1 MTISN
6 PIRILI
12 GLILGL
18 LLGIIYSSTNNEFMT
33 FLPGFVTP
41 IGVLWVNAIR
51 MIVIP
56 LLMALLITSIVGRG
70 ASVEVAQLGGKTISL
85 FLLLVFFS
93 AMFAYTTVP
102 PLLGFINIDPSASAS
117 LIESTD
123 YDTIGINE
131 LPTLSDWLVSLIP
144 TNPFAA
150 AVDEAILP
158 LLIFTGLFSMALLRI
173 EKKEREHIVAFFGAI
188 KSSMFVLIGW
198 VMLLAPIGIFA
209 LVFPLAANL
218 GISAITMLGSFI
230 VIVCSLIS
238 VLMMLLYPLVVTLT
252 DIPLIKFTKTIA
264 PAQAIGFCTRS
275 SLASLPA
282 TYAAAAGLGIP
293 EKVTGIVFPFAVTL
307 FKYASPLARTAGT
320 YFVAFLFGIDL
331 SVLELLAIA
340 LAIGLLSFYS
350 PGIPSGG
357 LLIMTPV
364 YLSFDL
370 PVEGIGI
377 LIAIDLIVDMFL
389 TMANVTANIASSAL
403 LAKRF

>member
-93 AMFAYTTVP
+93 AMFAYATVP

-123 YDTIGINE
+123 YDTVGINE

-198 VMLLAPIGIFA
+198 VML
-209 LVFPLAANL
+209 
-218 GISAITMLGSFI
+218 
-230 VIVCSLIS
+230 
-238 VLMMLLYPLVVTLT
+238 
-252 DIPLIKFTKTIA
+252 
-264 PAQAIGFCTRS
+264 
-275 SLASLPA
+275 
-282 TYAAAAGLGIP
+282 
-293 EKVTGIVFPFAVTL
+293 
-307 FKYASPLARTAGT
+307 
-320 YFVAFLFGIDL
+320 
-331 SVLELLAIA
+331 
-340 LAIGLLSFYS
+340 
-350 PGIPSGG
+350 
-357 LLIMTPV
+357 
-364 YLSFDL
+364 
-370 PVEGIGI
+370 
-377 LIAIDLIVDMFL
+377 
-389 TMANVTANIASSAL
+389 
-403 LAKRF
+403 